1 MHLNLNMFPTVAPNG
16 ISVIASVSIPQLQ
29 VQFTIDKTTNVALY
43 LSQGHLSRMI
53 KFLLFFLE
61 VYSILYKQ

>member
-29 VQFTIDKTTNVALY
+29 IEFTIDKTTNVALY
-43 LSQGHLSRMI
+43 L
-53 KFLLFFLE
+53 
-61 VYSILYKQ
+61 